1 MPVTTRVSLV
11 RKAPGTYET
20 ATVELDDP
28 RQGEVTVKLAA
39 SGLCHS
45 DDHVATGDVP
55 VGVYPYVGGH
65 EGAGVVT
72 AVGPNTPGYEVGDH
86 VVFSFLPACG
96 HCEPCAQGQSNLC
109 DLGASLLTGARA
121 DDPTSFRMSED
132 GNPVGQQ
139 CGISTF
145 SEYTTASVDSV
156 VKISKDVPLKAAAL
170 VGCGVPTGW
179 GSAVRSA
186 NIKPGA
192 TVIVM
197 GIGGIGANALQ
208 GAVHAGAS
216 TVIAVDPAPF
226 KQEKAKEFGA
236 THAFAGIEEATEY
249 ARSITNGQ
257 GAHAVIIT
265 VGVVQGEHVAQAL
278 AAVRKAGTVV
288 LTGLGD
294 VTATGAPIA
303 LGDLTLMQ
311 KRLQGSLF
319 GESNPRHDIPA
330 LLRMYQAGQLK
341 LDELVTREY
350 TLDQVAEAY
359 EDMHAG
365 KNIRGVIVFD

>member
-1 MPVTTRVSLV
+1 MPITTRTSII

-20 ATVELDDP
+20 VVVELDDP

-55 VGVYPYVGGH
+55 VGIYPFAGGH
-65 EGAGVVT
+65 EGSGVVT

-96 HCEPCAQGQSNLC
+96 KCEFCAQGLSNLC

-121 DDPTSFRMSED
+121 DDPTSFRMQLD
-132 GNPVGQQ
+132 GEPVGQQ

-145 SEYTTASVDSV
+145 SEFTTASVDSV
-156 VKISKDVPLKAAAL
+156 VKISKDIPLKSAAL

-179 GSAVRSA
+179 GSAVNSA

-208 GAVHAGAS
+208 GAVHAGAT
-216 TVIAVDPAPF
+216 TVIAVDPVGTKREWA
-226 KQEKAKEFGA
+226 ATFGA
-236 THAFAGIEEATEY
+236 THFLETIEGAT
-249 ARSITNGQ
+249 ALAQSLTNGQ
-257 GAHAVIIT
+257 GADAAIIT
-265 VGVVQGEHVAQAL
+265 IGVVQGEHVAQAL
-278 AAVRKAGTVV
+278 AAIRKAGTVV

-319 GESNPRHDIPA
+319 GESNPRRDIPN

-365 KNIRGVIVFD
+365 RNLRGVIVFD